1 MAGKPAGRY
10 FMQYFSWQSVVGFVV
25 AVVGWNFF
33 GGRVV
38 LFDFGGSGAV
48 KCYFTAEIIVVGE

>member
-1 MAGKPAGRY
+1 MAGKPAGRD
-10 FMQYFSWQSVVGFVV
+10 FMQYFSWQPVVGFVV
-25 AVVGWNFF
+25 VVWKFF

-48 KCYFTAEIIVVGE
+48 K

>member
-1 MAGKPAGRY
+1 MAGKPAGRD
-10 FMQYFSWQSVVGFVV
+10 FMQYFSWQPVVGFVV
-25 AVVGWNFF
+25 VVVVWKFF

-48 KCYFTAEIIVVGE
+48 K